1 MFFGRESEL
10 KELNNLY
17 NKKGFQ
23 FPVVFG
29 RRRVGKTRLLQEFC
43 KDKKAVFYVAIEQND
58 VEALRQFTEVIQQS
72 FPEDETLSFIGLF
85 PSWDDALR
93 FVANKAQAQRIVL
106 VIDEYPYLVS
116 GNKSIPSM
124 IQKLIDQIFVNTQ
137 LFLIL
142 CGSSMSFMENE
153 VLNYKSPL
161 YGRRTA
167 QFRIRPLDYLN
178 SINIL
183 SKWKPI
189 EQLYGYAV
197 AGGIPLYLL
206 ALADY
211 PDFKSAVIQTILSPR
226 GTLFE
231 EPANLMKQEM
241 REPAIYNS
249 IIKAIASGASR
260 QKDISDTI
268 HEEAKKIANY
278 LTALIDLE
286 IIEKQFPLDAP
297 EGKRVIYRIKD
308 NLFAFW
314 YRFIP
319 KALSLI
325 EMGLPE
331 EAYQRLV
338 EPYLNDYFGLIFE
351 DISRQYLVRLNRER
365 KLPHLFLQFG
375 KWWGQDPH
383 TKTPQEIDIVA
394 SNDQVALFAE
404 CKWRN
409 EKTSIQVLES
419 LKYKSQFT
427 QKDKEKIYF
436 LFSKS
441 GFTNEVNQLKSDVLN
456 LIKIEDMLI
465 D

>member
-1 MFFGRESEL
+1 MFFGRENEL
-10 KELNNLY
+10 EELNNLY

-456 LIKIEDMLI
+456 LIKIDDMLI

>member
-1 MFFGRESEL
+1 MFYGRESEL
-10 KELNNLY
+10 AELNNLY
-17 NKKGFQ
+17 YKEGFQ

-58 VEALRQFTEVIQQS
+58 IEALRQFSEVIKQS
-72 FPEDETLSFIGLF
+72 FPDDETLRFIEIF
-85 PSWDDALR
+85 PTWDAGLR
-93 FVANKAQAQRIVL
+93 FVANKAQSDRIII
-106 VIDEYPYLVS
+106 VIDEYPYLVN
-116 GNKSIPSM
+116 GNKSIPSLL
-124 IQKLIDQIFVNTQ
+124 QKLIDQVFGTTQ
-137 LFLIL
+137 LFLVL

-167 QFRIRPLDYLN
+167 QFRIRPLDYLD
-178 SINIL
+178 SIKLL

-206 ALADY
+206 TLGDH
-211 PDFKSAVIQTILSPR
+211 PNFKSAIIQSVLNPR

-231 EPANLMKQEM
+231 EPVNLMKQEM
-241 REPAIYNS
+241 REPALYNS

-268 HEEAKKIANY
+268 HEESKKIANY
-278 LTALIDLE
+278 LSALIDLE
-286 IIEKQFPLDAP
+286 IIEKQFPLDSP
-297 EGKRVIYRIKD
+297 EGKKVIYRIKD
-308 NLFAFW
+308 NLFAYW

-325 EMGLPE
+325 EMGLAE
-331 EAYQRLV
+331 EAYQNLI
-338 EPYLNDYFGLIFE
+338 EPYFNNYFGLIFE
-351 DISRQYLVRLNRER
+351 DISRQYLVRLNREKR
-365 KLPHLFLQFG
+365 LPYLFSHFG
-375 KWWGQDPH
+375 KWWGQDPF

-394 SNDQVALFAE
+394 SNDQIALFAE

-409 EKTSIQVLES
+409 EKTSIQVFEM
-419 LKYKSQFT
+419 LKYKSQLT
-427 QKDKEKIYF
+427 QKGKERIYY

-441 GFTNEVNQLKSDVLN
+441 GFTKGLIEHQTNQLHLVKVEEMLN
-456 LIKIEDMLI
+456 L
-465 D
+465 